1 MGSLEECMLE
11 ALTSKRELLGTIA
24 VQMTEDVNNGV
35 LSPDTIRQHSI
46 AVDNL
51 DAAAIWLEKCDYAQA
66 MHFYSR
72 GCSNMGEFK
81 GRADKERKKS

>member
-1 MGSLEECMLE
+1 MKSLEECMLE
-11 ALTSKRELLGTIA
+11 ALTAKRELLSKIA
-24 VQMTEDVNNGV
+24 IQMSDDVNNGV
-35 LSPDTIRQHSI
+35 LSPETIMQHSI

-51 DAAAIWLEKCDYAQA
+51 DAAAIWLEKCDYSQA

-81 GRADKERKKS
+81 GRSDLERKK